1 MMDGQGTQT
10 QGAQASSGGG
20 GWASDLQKLAGHT
33 EAAEQQNSGGASLDD
48 VKGLLG
54 GSSSGGGLNSSALDG
69 LLGHFEQSSGKQF
82 TGSDTDFKMLTNLA
96 NQETGSNISETVMR
110 KLMMWKMKQMF

>member
-1 MMDGQGTQT
+1 MLTASHVTESVCLQFLKNQAKDMMDGQGTQT

-54 GSSSGGGLNSSALDG
+54 GSSSGELVVA
-69 LLGHFEQSSGKQF
+69 
-82 TGSDTDFKMLTNLA
+82 TG
-96 NQETGSNISETVMR
+96 R
-110 KLMMWKMKQMF
+110 RC

>member
-10 QGAQASSGGG
+10 QGAQASTGGG

-33 EAAEQQNSGGASLDD
+33 EAAEQQKGGGASIDD

-54 GSSSGGGLNSSALDG
+54 GSSSGKLLAATGRRYKHYKPQCCRG
-69 LLGHFEQSSGKQF
+69 LLQVVDSAAQ
-82 TGSDTDFKMLTNLA
+82 
-96 NQETGSNISETVMR
+96 R
-110 KLMMWKMKQMF
+110 